1 MQKNTSKVVSLLAVA
16 IDATANGNDA
26 KAMRAVI
33 QAIGLLNVESAVAP
47 VGRPSAAT
55 GGVAKTETARKRRRK
70 TVSRAKPLTKE
81 QRAVIRER
89 VANGETVSHVAK
101 TMGIKYQTVYMW
113 ARDVRPSTRV

>member
-1 MQKNTSKVVSLLAVA
+1 MQNNTSKVVSLLSVA
-16 IDATANGNDA
+16 IDATVNGNEA

-33 QAIGLLNVESAVAP
+33 QAIGLLNLESAVAP

-55 GGVAKTETARKRRRK
+55 GAAKTETARKRRRK
-70 TVSRAKPLTKE
+70 TVNRAKPLTKE
-81 QRAVIRER
+81 QVAVIRER
-89 VANGETVSHVAK
+89 VAGGETVSHVAK